1 MAVQLLA
8 FLAFISGHQ
17 LFLAAT
23 RLTPFPFFFFFFFFF
38 LQTEIWQ
45 LLVSSQSKFE
55 YRDER
60 FEIMCKNTIG
70 AAPAQNLSRHYYAL
84 LLLRNTD
91 ISRTGNTDNGD
102 ISQHQYKKVR

>member
-1 MAVQLLA
+1 
-8 FLAFISGHQ
+8 
-17 LFLAAT
+17 
-23 RLTPFPFFFFFFFFF
+23 
-38 LQTEIWQ
+38 
-45 LLVSSQSKFE
+45 
-55 YRDER
+55 
-60 FEIMCKNTIG
+60 MCKNTIG

>member
-17 LFLAAT
+17 LLFLAAT
-23 RLTPFPFFFFFFFFF
+23 RLTPFSFFF